1 MSGGTAE
8 RRRADPKRV
17 VAELEHLRER
27 TATEAGAQ
35 RVAWT
40 ELWTVA
46 RSWLREQLEQ
56 LPVTVETDEAGNV
69 WATLAGRTPRSLTIG
84 SHLDSVPDGGWLDG
98 CLGVVA
104 GLEVLRALAA
114 GPEPPVTIRLVDW
127 ADEEGA
133 RFGRSLFGSS
143 AAAGLLDP
151 DSVRDLTDSEGG
163 RLPDVL
169 ITHGVALSDAPRAS
183 SRLRDVA
190 AYLEM
195 HIEQG
200 PVLEDAGLALGVVDA
215 VFGVERHRVRFEGQS
230 AHSGSTP
237 MRLRHDPLIAAS
249 QLVLAVRRGAVEAGG
264 VATVGEIEAAPGIP
278 TAIPGR
284 ATLMLDQRH
293 HDADSLSQMLEDA
306 QSAAQT
312 AADEEGALV
321 SWTAIQRTAPVAFD
335 ERLVELAE
343 ECVVSVS
350 GSSLRLPSGA
360 LHDAVMVARADVPT
374 VMLFVQSIG
383 GISHNRIEDSRREHI
398 ELGVEAL
405 DLLAGRVVESIAG
418 A

>member
-1 MSGGTAE
+1 M
-8 RRRADPKRV
+8 
-17 VAELEHLRER
+17 
-27 TATEAGAQ
+27 
-35 RVAWT
+35 
-40 ELWTVA
+40 
-46 RSWLREQLEQ
+46 
-56 LPVTVETDEAGNV
+56 
-69 WATLAGRTPRSLTIG
+69 
-84 SHLDSVPDGGWLDG
+84 
-98 CLGVVA
+98 
-104 GLEVLRALAA
+104 
-114 GPEPPVTIRLVDW
+114 
-127 ADEEGA
+127 
-133 RFGRSLFGSS
+133 
-143 AAAGLLDP
+143 
-151 DSVRDLTDSEGG
+151 
-163 RLPDVL
+163 PDVL

-405 DLLAGRVVESIAG
+405 DLLAAASSSQSPARKPHSAASALRTGRRLINHQPPRFRCGSIRQDHAVDIARTFTRDPASRTSSATVSG
-418 A
+418 SRVIGSP